1 MYESIAE
8 YGAVGDG
15 QRRETAAIQATIDA
29 CADSGGGTVYVP
41 PGDYVT
47 GTIELL
53 SNVRLHLAPGAT
65 LYGSPDLGAYRSAD
79 APATALLVAVDA
91 ENVAVTGR
99 GTIHGNGTEFMDM
112 DAVIDPNDDPAVL
125 EFEHEARQGENFL
138 DHGEGIADGP
148 VDFLD
153 RPGRMF
159 LFHRCENVLVD
170 GITIRESPK
179 WTLHLLGCVEVDV
192 HGIDI
197 RNEILI
203 PNSDGINPENC
214 RNVHISN
221 CTVSTGDD
229 AICPKAADRYDV
241 EPDLEN
247 LTVENCTLVSRSS
260 AIKFGSSTG
269 NDIRDCT
276 FSNIVIR
283 ESNRGLGIQH
293 RDGGDIENVLFED
306 IVIETRLH
314 TGNWWGQAEPIYVT
328 SIPRREGDELGTVRN
343 VRFSNVL
350 ARGES
355 GALVHGS
362 EESVIENLRF
372 DNVRI
377 ELQNSPRSDVRGG
390 NFDLRPT
397 SATMALFEHDV
408 PGLYACHVDGF
419 DVERFEV
426 AWPEDAEEYF
436 SHGLAVEAF
445 DGVSIDGFEGRGADG
460 PAIAL
465 RDGTD
470 VSVRNSRAAPG
481 TGTFLSISGTE
492 DERLF
497 VGNDLADADTA
508 IDGDGMFSMGANHG
522 VSWSD

>member
-1 MYESIAE
+1 MYESITE

-15 QRRETAAIQATIDA
+15 EASETAAIQATIDA
-29 CADSGGGTVYVP
+29 CADAGGGTAYVP

-47 GTIELL
+47 GTLELR
-53 SNVRLHLAPGAT
+53 SHVTLHLAPGAT
-65 LYGSPDLGAYRSAD
+65 LYGSPDLEEYRSAG
-79 APATALLVAVDA
+79 APTTALVVAVD
-91 ENVAVTGR
+91 EEDVAVTGR

-125 EFEHEARQGENFL
+125 EFEHEARQGEDFL
-138 DHGEGIADGP
+138 DHGDGIADGP

-159 LFHRCENVLVD
+159 LFYRCENVLVE
-170 GITIRESPK
+170 GITIRESPN
-179 WTLHLLGCVEVDV
+179 WTLHLLGCDEVDV
-192 HGIDI
+192 RGIDM

-214 RNVHISN
+214 RNVHVSD
-221 CTVSTGDD
+221 CTVYTGDD
-229 AICPKAADRYDV
+229 AICPKASSSYDV
-241 EPDLEN
+241 EPGLEN
-247 LTVENCTLVSRSS
+247 LTVTNCTLVSRSS

-269 NDIRDCT
+269 NDMRDCT

-306 IVIETRLH
+306 VVIETRLH

-328 SIPRREGDELGTVRN
+328 SIPRREGRELGTVRN

-355 GALVHGS
+355 GALVYGS
-362 EESVIENLRF
+362 EASSIENLRF

-377 ELQNSPRSDVRGG
+377 ELRNSPRSDVRGG

-408 PGLYACHVDGF
+408 PGIYARHVEGF
-419 DVERFEV
+419 DVDGVEV
-426 AWPEDAEEYF
+426 AWPGDAEEYF
-436 SHGLAVEAF
+436 SHGLEVESF
-445 DGVSIDGFEGRGADG
+445 EGVSIDGFEGRGEDG
-460 PAIAL
+460 AAIAL
-465 RDGTD
+465 RDGAD

-481 TGTFLSISGTE
+481 TGTFLSLSDTA

-508 IDGDGMFSMGANHG
+508 VDGDGEFTMGTNHG
-522 VSWSD
+522 V